1 MRISKNPQVLSK
13 KLHGTIFWK
22 SKFWDWINSFHCFSV
37 AVNQN
42 FQTLPLPKR
51 RKIISAI
58 IWEHQITQE
67 STQKLRQS
75 EAKLWFPS
83 KLLLAQWDEIV
94 IPPFFASDRRKAQIW
109 ALMALCAFDIYLPF
123 TFLSYTV
130 VQNFEFSKIL
140 IPKYWV
146 FAK

>member
-1 MRISKNPQVLSK
+1 MEMRISKNPQVLSK

-75 EAKLWFPS
+75 ETKLWFPS
-83 KLLLAQWDEIV
+83 KLLAQLNKMV
-94 IPPFFASDRRKAQIW
+94 IRPICPSERREAQIW
-109 ALMALCAFDIYLPF
+109 ALSALCFWHSLAHNVFLIYY
-123 TFLSYTV
+123 S
-130 VQNFEFSKIL
+130 
-140 IPKYWV
+140 
-146 FAK
+146 A